1 MTTTTPDLTDYRVIH
16 ECLRIAPHRLGA
28 ALTAFE
34 DGAEGQAKA
43 LVRYWAGYAGEV
55 LAHHT
60 IEDDIFF
67 PALVERVPL
76 ASEHLGRVDDEHHRL
91 DDLMEEAAADMQR
104 LADAPTVAVAMDAA
118 AAVRELARLMDGHLD
133 FEDDDLVP
141 LFGRHFSA
149 AEYEAM
155 HQQAAKS
162 LGLGRQAA
170 FTVPFIV
177 HWADPDDIAKLM
189 GDAPLPFRVLYRL
202 SRRSHERLTA
212 RALRAAADREA
223 VLV

>member
-1 MTTTTPDLTDYRVIH
+1 MTTTPDLTDYRVIH
-16 ECLRIAPHRLGA
+16 ECLRIAPHRLDA

-34 DGAEGQAKA
+34 DGAEGQAEA

-67 PALVERVPL
+67 PALVERAPR
-76 ASEHLGRVDDEHHRL
+76 AAEHLGRVDDDLDRL
-91 DDLMEEAAADMQR
+91 DDLMDEAAAAVQR
-104 LADAPTVAVAMDAA
+104 LAEAPTTVVAMDAA
-118 AAVRELARLMDGHLD
+118 AAVRELGRLMDDHLD

-141 LFGRHFSA
+141 LFGRHFSGD
-149 AEYEAM
+149 EYEAL
-155 HQQAAKS
+155 HERAAKS
-162 LGLGRQAA
+162 LGLGKQAA

-177 HWADPDDIAKLM
+177 HWADPTDIARLM

-202 SRRSHERLTA
+202 TRRSHERLTA
-212 RALRAAADREA
+212 RALRDAADREA
-223 VLV
+223 VLA